1 MKFIQINRTFANYL
15 FLLLPIFLLT
25 GSFLPDLAVVLIVFF
40 FLIEIFLKKKFSL
53 FKNKIFLFLFSFCIY
68 ISLVSVFSENRNSS
82 MISSFF
88 YIRFPIFALAVSY
101 YLKEEEKLISSF
113 FYILLFS
120 TILLSVDLYV
130 QRVFLVDLIG
140 NYAQNDIDIVTKE
153 KFYTGRFSGFFGKEY
168 IAGSYLARLFPVL
181 LTLFFYINFKKKKFI
196 RSQIIFLTIIFL
208 VAIIITTERNALAM
222 FLLSMLLFIFLIK
235 KYRFFFVKLLFLL
248 LISSLIFIYNNS
260 FLKGRFY
267 EDIKN
272 NSFITDKEIYIF
284 SKGHHAHIM
293 SAYAIFKDNFFF
305 GVGLKNYRVYCHKS
319 QYNLEKNSCSTHPH
333 NIPIQFL
340 AETGIFGFFFYIFSL
355 FYLIKNLSLFIF
367 RKNYTSQKKNYLNL
381 MLIPLLIN
389 LFPFLPSG
397 NFFHN
402 WLSVITY
409 LPLAFYL
416 FAINKR

>member
-1 MKFIQINRTFANYL
+1 MKFIQINRKFANYL

-25 GSFLPDLAVVLIVFF
+25 GSFLPDLAVVLIVIF
-40 FLIEIFLKKKFSL
+40 FLIEIFFKKKLLF
-53 FKNKIFLFLFSFCIY
+53 FKNKIFLFLFLFCIY
-68 ISLVSVFSENRNSS
+68 ISLVSVFSENRSSS

-101 YLKEEEKLISSF
+101 YLKEEEKLINSF

-130 QRVFLVDLIG
+130 QRVFFIDLIG
-140 NYAQNDIDIVTKE
+140 NYAQNHINIETKE
-153 KFYTGRFSGFFGKEY
+153 KIYTGRFSGFFGKEY
-168 IAGSYLARLFPVL
+168 IAGSYLARLFPIL

-196 RSQIIFLTIIFL
+196 RSKIIFLTIIFL

-248 LISSLIFIYNNS
+248 LISCFIFIYNNS
-260 FLKGRFY
+260 FLKNRFY
-267 EDIKN
+267 EDIKK
-272 NSFITDKEIYIF
+272 NSFTTNKEIYFF

-305 GVGLKNYRVYCHKS
+305 GVGLKNYRVYCLKP
-319 QYNLEKNSCSTHPH
+319 QYNIEYNSCTTHPH

-340 AETGIFGFFFYIFSL
+340 AEIGIFGFFFYLFSL
-355 FYLIKNLSLFIF
+355 FYLIKNLFLFIF
-367 RKNYTSQKKNYLNL
+367 KKNYDDPKKNYLNL